1 MVRVKDTRTQPNSYN
16 RKKSFTSTVRR
27 GVPTA
32 YRRWLRTASEKNS
45 TKCFV
50 ATQKVTDV
58 PSVEEAEVFVQEMCG
73 QHSTNLARLQ
83 EEKDKL
89 ERHLGDIERQM
100 RDEHER
106 LRVGNELS
114 DIHVR
119 DRQRREE
126 EISAMKES
134 TMGSKPMRSSGE
146 VPYRTESQLASGTR
160 DY

>member
-1 MVRVKDTRTQPNSYN
+1 M
-16 RKKSFTSTVRR
+16 
-27 GVPTA
+27 
-32 YRRWLRTASEKNS
+32 
-45 TKCFV
+45 

-73 QHSTNLARLQ
+73 QHSNNLARLQ
-83 EEKDKL
+83 EEKEKV

-114 DIHVR
+114 DILVR
-119 DRQRREE
+119 DRQRRE

-134 TMGSKPMRSSGE
+134 TMGSKPMTMRSRAE
-146 VPYRTESQLASGTR
+146 VPYQSESQLASGTR